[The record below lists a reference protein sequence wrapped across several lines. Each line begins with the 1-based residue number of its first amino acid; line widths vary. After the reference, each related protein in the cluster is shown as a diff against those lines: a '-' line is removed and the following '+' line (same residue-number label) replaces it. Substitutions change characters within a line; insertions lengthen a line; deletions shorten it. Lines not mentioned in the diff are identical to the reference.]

1 MSIVGPLIQ
10 QVLIMFLLM
19 GVGFCLTR
27 GKILDARSA
36 RDFGKLLINLVLPVI
51 IFKSFWTEFSFAKLN
66 ELAVTFF
73 LSATLLLLA
82 AVVSHMLFRK
92 WPIDNFASAFSNA
105 GFIGIPLVGAV
116 LGEDAVFLM
125 ALLDQI

>member
-1 MSIVGPLIQ
+1 
-10 QVLIMFLLM
+10 M

-36 RDFGKLLINLVLPVI
+36 RDFGKLLISLVLPVI

-116 LGEDAVFLM
+116 LGEDAVFLIACM
-125 ALLDQI
+125 IACAIASRCLIPME